1 MDPRRPAVDDA
12 IRISGRRS
20 DEDAPA
26 RGGDRA
32 TRLVAL
38 RGVGGDQR
46 RERRG
51 RHREYG
57 QVEREKDQKNDG
69 EETAHVPCSVRGSC
83 PHASPARPIV
93 RERRQR
99 RQRPPAAVASPPMH
113 DYQRRFIDFMIEVG
127 VLTFGDFTTKSGR
140 RTPYFV
146 NTGKYRS
153 GTQLATLG
161 RAYADAIERSFPDG
175 FDCLFGPAYKG
186 IPLAV
191 AIAMA
196 FAERGREV
204 EFVFNRKEAKDH
216 GEGGLLV
223 GRKLRDGDRVLIVE
237 DVTTAGTSIR
247 ETVPILRAA
256 ADIRL
261 AGLVVSVDRQE
272 RASDASTTTALAE
285 VGAEFGMPT
294 AAIVTIDE
302 VVGHLGDRLT
312 ADDRSRIAA
321 YRERYGV
328 SAG

>member
-1 MDPRRPAVDDA
+1 M
-12 IRISGRRS
+12 
-20 DEDAPA
+20 
-26 RGGDRA
+26 
-32 TRLVAL
+32 
-38 RGVGGDQR
+38 
-46 RERRG
+46 
-51 RHREYG
+51 
-57 QVEREKDQKNDG
+57 
-69 EETAHVPCSVRGSC
+69 
-83 PHASPARPIV
+83 

-294 AAIVTIDE
+294 AAIVTIYE